1 MMLLCLLAALA
12 GFAALSLGM
21 SRHQRDILGRV
32 MSGARTKGL
41 QIVGWVLLATS
52 WAAAIASEGAA
63 LGSVYWIGA
72 LTFGALVV
80 AFSITRLS
88 R

>member
-21 SRHQRDILGRV
+21 SRHQRDVLGRALP
-32 MSGARTKGL
+32 ARTTRAVKWS
-41 QIVGWVLLATS
+41 GWVLLALA
-52 WAAAIASEGAA
+52 WAAAIASDGAA

-72 LTFGALVV
+72 LTFAALVV
-80 AFSITRLS
+80 AFSVTRLS

>member
-21 SRHQRDILGRV
+21 SRHQRDILGRIL
-32 MSGARTKGL
+32 SAGRTKGL
-41 QIVGWVLLATS
+41 KIAGWVLLAVS
-52 WAAAIASEGAA
+52 WAAAIASDGAA
-63 LGSVYWIGA
+63 LGSVYWIGV

-80 AFSITRLS
+80 AFSVTRLS

>member
-1 MMLLCLLAALA
+1 MMFVCVMAAML
-12 GFAALSLGM
+12 GFAALSMGM
-21 SRHQRDILGRV
+21 SRHQRDVLGK
-32 MSGARTKGL
+32 ALPAPTTKAL
-41 QIVGWVLLATS
+41 KAAGWLLLTAS
-52 WAAAIASEGAA
+52 WAAAIASDGAA

-80 AFSITRLS
+80 AFSVTRLS